1 MKDSDFTKYCDKA
14 TKHSLFL
21 DPVGP
26 DELLNLIKELKDSKS
41 PGPDN
46 IGPSLVKM
54 ISQTILFPLIDI
66 FNKSLCTGIV
76 PCKLKVAKVIPIY
89 KKGDP
94 KLTCNYRPISLL
106 SIFDKLLEK
115 VMRTRLLRYLYV
127 NNILY
132 KYQFGFRKN
141 YSTSLALIEVVDS
154 ILEHLDNHDSVIG
167 IYLDLQKAFDTVNH
181 NILLYKLFNIGVAYS
196 WFRNYLSG
204 RYQYTQVN
212 DIDSNIS
219 KVTCGVPQGSVLG
232 PLLFIIYVN
241 DISNAIPG
249 HKIKLF
255 ADDANLFISNPDL
268 QVAIDIANQSSNH
281 LNKWFIANKL
291 SLNIDKTCYMVF
303 PSEKIKAQI
312 LR

>member
-1 MKDSDFTKYCDKA
+1 MIAPYDISCSFNEYFSQVGEKLLEDLNKKNPNMKDSDFTKYCDKA

-106 SIFDKLLEK
+106 SIFD
-115 VMRTRLLRYLYV
+115 VGR
-127 NNILY
+127 
-132 KYQFGFRKN
+132 
-141 YSTSLALIEVVDS
+141 A
-154 ILEHLDNHDSVIG
+154 IG
-167 IYLDLQKAFDTVNH
+167 Y
-181 NILLYKLFNIGVAYS
+181 AY
-196 WFRNYLSG
+196 Y
-204 RYQYTQVN
+204 
-212 DIDSNIS
+212 
-219 KVTCGVPQGSVLG
+219 
-232 PLLFIIYVN
+232 
-241 DISNAIPG
+241 
-249 HKIKLF
+249 
-255 ADDANLFISNPDL
+255 
-268 QVAIDIANQSSNH
+268 
-281 LNKWFIANKL
+281 
-291 SLNIDKTCYMVF
+291 
-303 PSEKIKAQI
+303 
-312 LR
+312 